1 MKTMT
6 ALALRKKL
14 GSVLNDVSMRKEQV
28 IISRANKPLAAIISI
43 DEYEEKVLKK
53 NREQKL
59 RDISAKMDQ
68 WKEKHKKKTARI
80 DVVKVIREIRESR

>member
-6 ALALRKKL
+6 ALDLRKKL
-14 GSVLNDVSMRKEQV
+14 GSVLNDVSIKKEQV
-28 IISRANKPLAAIISI
+28 IISRANKPLAVIISI
-43 DEYEEKVLKK
+43 DEYEEKVLRK

-59 RDISAKMDQ
+59 RDISAKMEQ
-68 WKEKHKKKTARI
+68 WKEKNKKKTAHI

>member
-1 MKTMT
+1 MT
-6 ALALRKKL
+6 ALDLRKRL

-28 IISRANKPLAAIISI
+28 VISRANKPLAVMISI

-68 WKEKHKKKTARI
+68 WKEKHKKKTAHI